1 MTIALGL
8 IAREGIVIAADR
20 QETEGEHKKAQSKI
34 ESLWALPV
42 GALLVSGAGNGP
54 YIDTMTERLRY
65 SFGTTQSKE
74 YPKGMTDEFRTV
86 HSAFYT
92 EAVLPFAQYQ
102 PYERPDYELLF
113 GCSTVNS
120 HLLWY
125 SHKLTL
131 NQVQAGYRA
140 VGIGANAAESLLSKF
155 YVMNLP
161 LKVAI
166 ALAAYVIYE
175 VKNSVEGC
183 GFETDV
189 MFTQK
194 DKPPAR
200 IMHPMIKRMEDA
212 FLKFRLIE
220 RDELYQCIGG
230 GIVPYARKAK
240 DWSKLRRDLRQIF
253 DIFYHDFDAP
263 PF

>member
-1 MTIALGL
+1 M
-8 IAREGIVIAADR
+8 IARDGIVIAADR
-20 QETEGEHKKAQSKI
+20 QETEGEHKKSQRKI
-34 ESLWALPV
+34 ESLWAMPV

-54 YIDTMTERLRY
+54 YIDTMTEHLRHC
-65 SFGTTQSKE
+65 FGTTQSKD
-74 YPKGMTDEFRTV
+74 YPKAMTDEFRAV

-92 EAVLPFAQYQ
+92 EAVLPFAQFQ
-102 PYERPDYELLF
+102 SYERPDYELLF
-113 GCSTVNS
+113 GCSTD
-120 HLLWY
+120 HHFLWY

-131 NQVQAGYRA
+131 NQVEAGYRA
-140 VGIGANAAESLLSKF
+140 VGIGASAAESLLSKY

-161 LKVAI
+161 LKIAI
-166 ALAAYVIYE
+166 ALAAYVVFE
-175 VKNSVEGC
+175 VKNSVEQC

-194 DKPPAR
+194 DKPPSR
-200 IMHPMIKRMEDA
+200 MMQPMIKKMEDA

-230 GIVPYARKAK
+230 GVVPYARKAK
-240 DWSKLRRDLRQIF
+240 DWSKLRRDIRKIF